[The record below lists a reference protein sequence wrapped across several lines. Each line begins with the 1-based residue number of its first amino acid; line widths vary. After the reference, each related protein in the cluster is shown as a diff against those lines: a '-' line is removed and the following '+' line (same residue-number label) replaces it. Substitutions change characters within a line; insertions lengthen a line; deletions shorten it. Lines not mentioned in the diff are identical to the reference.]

1 MEKQVIDCVCG
12 SDEHIILFSK
22 NEDIDGY
29 KCVYLSY
36 HLQNDY
42 WYKRIWKG
50 IKYIFG
56 FKSKYGNFGEVIVDS
71 ANIHKFKEIV
81 EFIGNEVTLQSLLDD
96 VDQGNLNVDKEW
108 ANS

>member
-1 MEKQVIDCVCG
+1 MERQVIDCACH
-12 SDEHIILFSK
+12 SDEHILLFSK
-22 NEDIDGY
+22 NDEEDY

-56 FKSKYGNFGEVIVDS
+56 FKSKYGNFGEVIIDKS
-71 ANIHKFKEIV
+71 NIDKFEEIV
-81 EFIGNEVTLQSLLDD
+81 NFINHKYCLKDMLDNINEN
-96 VDQGNLNVDKEW
+96 NLNVDKE
-108 ANS
+108 

>member
-1 MEKQVIDCVCG
+1 MERQVIDCACS

-22 NEDIDGY
+22 NEDEDGY

-56 FKSKYGNFGEVIVDS
+56 FKSKYGDFGEVIIDKD
-71 ANIHKFKEIV
+71 NIDKFKEIV
-81 EFIGNEVTLQSLLDD
+81 KFIDNPYTLEEFLKDVTDENLHKENEL
-96 VDQGNLNVDKEW
+96 
-108 ANS
+108 